1 MNIIVKNGK
10 ISDAEKRA
18 YANYVQ
24 KQYPNERIETLEIT
38 LDGDEV
44 DLNVTFATVAFQRI
58 RRITGYLVGT
68 LDRFNNAKRNEV
80 NDRVKHDMRST
91 E

>member
-1 MNIIVKNGK
+1 MNIIVRNGE
-10 ISDAEKRA
+10 IFEIEKRA
-18 YANYVQ
+18 YANYMQ

-58 RRITGYLVGT
+58 RRITGYLVDT
-68 LDRFNNAKRNEV
+68 IDRFNDAKRSEV
-80 NDRVKHDMRST
+80 NDRVKHGMRGT